1 MTDTKIGKKVFAE
14 GVIENIREYLPPEY
28 ADMKCEVMEQK
39 KNNGVNQIGVSF
51 RLPESHAAPVIGME
65 CFYQQVQIGKPLEE
79 IMQGIAEEVQN
90 AMQIN
95 NYPAV
100 GQIKD
105 FEKVKENLSVRLVN
119 TKANQQMLAELP
131 HREIEDLSLI
141 CVLRIPLGDD
151 LAIRKV
157 DYDMIRRWN
166 ISEEELCQT
175 ALENAQEKQEPVLQ
189 RVTVSMF
196 EQVSEKPSGE
206 NLLYDQ
212 IEPEKLM
219 SEPVF
224 ILSNKEKLYGASVIA
239 YPESLNKVSQVFP
252 QGFYI
257 IPSSI
262 HEAMIIPKTEAED
275 TKYLGSLVR
284 TVNTFAVEK
293 SQVLSDR
300 IYEYD
305 KEHGKIRQVPES
317 IKKERAVER

>member
-1 MTDTKIGKKVFAE
+1 MTDTKIGERVFAE

-28 ADMKCEVMEQK
+28 EDMKCEVMEQK

-141 CVLRIPLGDD
+141 CVIRIPLEDN

-166 ISEEELCQT
+166 ISEEELCQI

-189 RVTVSMF
+189 RIFTIMLEEVSK
-196 EQVSEKPSGE
+196 KPSDE

-262 HEAMIIPKTEAED
+262 HEAMIIPKTEVED
-275 TKYLGSLVR
+275 TKHLGSLVR
-284 TVNTFAVEK
+284 MVNTHAMEK

-317 IKKERAVER
+317 IKMERAVER